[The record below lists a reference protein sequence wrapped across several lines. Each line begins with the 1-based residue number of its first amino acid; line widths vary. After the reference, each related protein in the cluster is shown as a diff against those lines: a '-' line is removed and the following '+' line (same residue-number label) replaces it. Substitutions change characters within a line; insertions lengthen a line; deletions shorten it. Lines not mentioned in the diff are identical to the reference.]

1 MAHVFYDIGAGLLIL
16 ALLGLIGVLVW
27 MAMTVLHAKKS
38 VMDNAGRLYKRP
50 LNAGKNLVATGKGI
64 AQQET
69 VRVKHVIGTVK
80 ETAVSVKGSATRRLK
95 TPFRPCI
102 LKQLQPA
109 VSTVGNVSKLVGL
122 VSGLSK
128 AAAKQRP
135 SG

>member
-1 MAHVFYDIGAGLLIL
+1 MAHVFYDIGAVLLIL

-80 ETAVSVKGSATRRLK
+80 ETVVSVKGSVNHVKDAVQTVH
-95 TPFRPCI
+95 PEE
-102 LKQLQPA
+102 LQPA
-109 VSTVGNVSKLVGL
+109 VTTVSNVSKVIGL
-122 VSGLSK
+122 AAKLSQ
-128 AAAKQRP
+128 AAAKQRA
-135 SG
+135 